1 MSPATGLIIAFAL
14 IAIGGVGLA
23 VFAIAH
29 RQRSHE
35 IKEESGD
42 CFRHA

>member
-14 IAIGGVGLA
+14 IALGGVGLA

-29 RQRSHE
+29 RQRD
-35 IKEESGD
+35 GD
-42 CFRHA
+42 AKDETGEQFGHG